1 MPLYLYL
8 PSGGRSHLPA
18 QRRRT
23 FFRPGRTPAWR
34 QRLFLLVV
42 AGLLILPTGC
52 FRRTRE
58 ISGTVSLRRTD
69 GRVVHL
75 SQVRVS
81 AYPKHVAKLAFAKAA
96 PRIGA
101 QFTEVAAQMEAVTQ
115 EIRELTRPEG
125 LDPQSAAL
133 LREVDELL
141 ALREGAEAEPGLR
154 ETVDR
159 RLADLR
165 ADAARGPGEAALQRI
180 DRVML
185 LRGRYQARLTSVNTA
200 APEMARLLMAALPPA
215 EIVAITDVEGRF
227 SLRIPAGAPYV
238 LGASVLRRSPE
249 GHEPHAWM
257 VPVPLALGSDVVVHL
272 DADNLLAS
280 DQQAGD
286 LAGDLQR

>member
-1 MPLYLYL
+1 MPLHLHL
-8 PSGGRSHLPA
+8 TPGGPSRCRVA
-18 QRRRT
+18 
-23 FFRPGRTPAWR
+23 RPRPFPGADPRAVWR
-34 QRLFLLVV
+34 YRLFLLVV
-42 AGLLILPTGC
+42 AGLLLLPTGC
-52 FRRTRE
+52 LRRTRE
-58 ISGTVSLRRTD
+58 ISGTVSLRRAD

-101 QFTEVAAQMEAVTQ
+101 QFTQVAAQMEAVTQ
-115 EIRELTRPEG
+115 ELSELTRTDG

-141 ALREGAEAEPGLR
+141 ALREAAGDEPGLR

-185 LRGRYQARLTSVNTA
+185 LRGRFHARMTSVTAA
-200 APEMARLLMAALPPA
+200 APEMGRLLMASLPPA
-215 EIVAITDVEGRF
+215 EIVDTTDAEGRF

-238 LGASVLRRSPE
+238 LGASVLRRSAQGPA
-249 GHEPHAWM
+249 PYAWM
-257 VPVPLALGSDVVVHL
+257 VPVPLALGTDVVVNL
-272 DADNLLAS
+272 DADNLLATD
-280 DQQAGD
+280 DQTKE
-286 LAGDLQR
+286 LAGSLQR